1 MRSVRVGVIG
11 VGFWGRNHARIFSQM
26 PNTILA
32 AICDKDP
39 QRAKIIAD
47 QFNTEWYTND
57 QKLLE
62 RENIEAVTIC
72 TPTTTH
78 YDVSISAV
86 NAGKHVLIEKP
97 IADTVERARGI
108 LKAAEKNSVYVMT
121 GFIERFNPGTQR
133 VKKLIDDGRLGNIVL
148 AVSRRVGK
156 WPERVGDVGVVK
168 DSAIHDIDIMRC
180 LFNENPITV
189 YARVGR
195 LAHKFEDYAQ
205 IILGFKNNHTAFVE
219 ANWLTPHKIRELTV
233 TGSKAMATVNYI
245 TQKIVIEDAEKQ
257 VIPTYSWQEPLTLEL
272 KHFAESIIKNE
283 QPQVTG
289 SDGLKALE
297 IAEATLK
304 SAKTGKIVKLKS
316 RK

>member
-1 MRSVRVGVIG
+1 LRSIRVGVIG
-11 VGFWGRNHARIFSQM
+11 VGFWGRNHARIFSEM
-26 PNTILA
+26 HNTTLVA
-32 AICDKDP
+32 VCDKDA
-39 QRAKIIAD
+39 QRAQTIAD
-47 QFNTEWYTND
+47 QFEAEWYTND
-57 QKLLE
+57 NELLD
-62 RENIEAVTIC
+62 REDIDAVTIC

-78 YDVSISAV
+78 YEVSTSAI

-97 IADTVERARGI
+97 IADTLERARGI
-108 LKAAEKNSVYVMT
+108 IKAAEKKRVHVMT

-133 VKKLIDDGRLGNIVL
+133 VKGLIDEGRLGDVVL

-168 DSAIHDIDIMRC
+168 DSAIHDIDIMRY
-180 LFNENPITV
+180 LFNENPTSV
-189 YARVGR
+189 YARAGK

-205 IILGFKNNHTAFVE
+205 IILGFKNDHTAFVE

-245 TQKIVIEDAEKQ
+245 TQKTVIEDAEKQ

-304 SAKTGKIVKLKS
+304 SAKTGKIVKLKN